1 MQPISLFELQSFL
14 RQVVAL
20 NFPDALWV
28 RCEIAQLSQSRG
40 HVYLELVEKAE
51 NENEPTAQASAVIWQ
66 SAQRRLQSKLGAANW
81 KALLQVGAEL
91 LLRVK
96 VEHHERY
103 GLKLMV
109 DDIDPSYTLGKLE
122 QRRRQLYEQLKQQ
135 GLLGKNG
142 ELSLRPVLQRIA
154 VISSETAAGYQDFLQ
169 HLGENAYGYAFKSS
183 LFSAAMQGAL
193 VETEVLKQLRAIRR
207 RAASFDAVVLIRG
220 GGAKL
225 DLAGFDSFALCEAI
239 ANFPLP
245 ILTGIGHDVD
255 ETLVDLV
262 AHTALKTPT
271 AVADYLLQHNLHFES
286 QLMELSQ
293 YLRYQVTESLHSAEL
308 ELSTS
313 IQALQ
318 TAPQLLLAR
327 HQDKLQRIA
336 AELPLI
342 ARYQQREQGQ
352 KIEQLEQI
360 CQLLSIEGTLQR
372 GFALVSKNG
381 KPVASAQDI
390 LAGEMLEIE
399 FKDGVVK
406 SKVEGLK
413 N

>member
-1 MQPISLFELQSFL
+1 MQAISLFELQSFL

-28 RCEIAQLSQSRG
+28 RCEIAQLSHSRG

-51 NENEPTAQASAVIWQ
+51 NQNEPTAQASAVIWQ

-142 ELSLRPVLQRIA
+142 ELPLRPVLQRIA

-169 HLGENAYGYAFKSS
+169 HLGENAYGYTFKAI
-183 LFSAAMQGAL
+183 LFPAAMQGAL
-193 VETEVLKQLRAIRR
+193 VETEVLKQLRAIQR
-207 RAASFDAVVLIRG
+207 RAAAFDAVVLIRG

-225 DLAGFDSFALCEAI
+225 DLAGFDSLALCEAI

-271 AVADYLLQHNLHFES
+271 AVADYLLQHNLHFEG
-286 QLMELSQ
+286 QLLELSQ
-293 YLRYQVTESLHSAEL
+293 FLRYQAAESFHDAEL
-308 ELSTS
+308 QLNTC
-313 IQALQ
+313 IQSLQ
-318 TAPQLLLAR
+318 TIPQLLLAR
-327 HQDKLQRIA
+327 QQDKLQRIA

-342 ARYQQREQGQ
+342 AGYQQREQVQ

-390 LAGEMLEIE
+390 VAGERLEIE
-399 FKDGVVK
+399 FKDGRIS

>member
-1 MQPISLFELQSFL
+1 M
-14 RQVVAL
+14 AL

-40 HVYLELVEKAE
+40 HVYLELVEKEE

-66 SAQRRLQSKLGAANW
+66 SAQRRLQSKLGTANW
-81 KALLQVGAEL
+81 KALLQVGAEV

-142 ELSLRPVLQRIA
+142 ELPLRPVLQRIA

-169 HLGENAYGYAFKSS
+169 HLGENAYGYTFKTS
-183 LFSAAMQGAL
+183 LFPAAMQGAL
-193 VETEVLKQLRAIRR
+193 VETEVLKQLRAIQRR
-207 RAASFDAVVLIRG
+207 VTAFDAVVLIRG

-225 DLAGFDSFALCEAI
+225 DLAGFDSLALCEAI
-239 ANFPLP
+239 AKFPLP

-271 AVADYLLQHNLHFES
+271 AVADYLLQHNLQFEG
-286 QLMELSQ
+286 QLLELSQ
-293 YLRYQVTESLHSAEL
+293 FLRYQAAESFHAAEL
-308 ELSTS
+308 QLNTCAQSLQS
-313 IQALQ
+313 I
-318 TAPQLLLAR
+318 PQLLVAR
-327 HQDKLQRIA
+327 QQDKLQRIA
-336 AELPLI
+336 AELPLV
-342 ARYQQREQGQ
+342 ARYQQREQVQ

-381 KPVASAQDI
+381 KPVASAQEIMAD
-390 LAGEMLEIE
+390 ESLEIK
-399 FKDGVVK
+399 FRDGVIQ
-406 SKVEGLK
+406 SKVK
-413 N
+413 